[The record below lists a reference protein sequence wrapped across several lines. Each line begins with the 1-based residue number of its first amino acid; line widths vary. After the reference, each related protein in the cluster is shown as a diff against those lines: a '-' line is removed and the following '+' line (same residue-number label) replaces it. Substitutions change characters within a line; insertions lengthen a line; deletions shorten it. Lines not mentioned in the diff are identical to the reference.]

1 MTALVTNANMLSR
14 GANMIWLPFTLLA
27 ALFQAWR
34 TAVQQR
40 VRAELSVNAAGLVR
54 YLYGL
59 PVGYLLLAFY
69 VWYSRH
75 DQPELGTLFLL
86 YCVAAGF
93 AQIIGTNLLLMA
105 FGYRNY
111 VAGTAFAKTEAI
123 QGAILALI
131 LLGEELSLLTW
142 AGIAIGVAGV
152 MVVAAGGQR
161 LRLRDMVQ
169 PAALCGLG
177 AGLGFTMTS
186 IFVKSA
192 TLEIATADK
201 IFAALLVL
209 VVVNASQTV
218 MQGGYLL
225 LREPDQVIKVFRSW
239 RTAGQVGL
247 LAALGSACWFTGFA
261 TAPVA
266 LVRAVGQLEV
276 ILTLGFSRFYL
287 REARKPGEALGLL
300 LVGAG
305 VMLALLGGLIRS

>member
-1 MTALVTNANMLSR
+1 
-14 GANMIWLPFTLLA
+14 MIWLPATLLA

-40 VRAELSVNAAGLVR
+40 VRADLSVNAAGLVR

-59 PVGYLLLAFY
+59 PVGLVLLGAYLTWRSAELPAIHAPFLA
-69 VWYSRH
+69 
-75 DQPELGTLFLL
+75 
-86 YCVAAGF
+86 YCAAAGF

-111 VAGTAFAKTEAI
+111 VAGTAFAKTEAM
-123 QGAILALI
+123 QGALLAFL
-131 LLGEELSLLTW
+131 LLGELLSWLTIF
-142 AGIAIGVAGV
+142 GIGAGV
-152 MVVAAGGQR
+152 VGVMIVAAGGQR
-161 LRLRDMVQ
+161 LRLPDIIQ

-192 TLEIATADK
+192 SLELETSDK
-201 IFAALLVL
+201 LLAALLAL
-209 VVVNASQTV
+209 VAVQTWQTL
-218 MQGGYLL
+218 MQGSYVLW
-225 LREPDQVIKVFRSW
+225 REREQLPRVIATW
-239 RTAGQVGL
+239 RTSGQVGL

-266 LVRAVGQLEV
+266 LVRAVGQVEV

-287 REARKPGEALGLL
+287 KEARKPGEALGLI
-300 LVGAG
+300 LVGLG
-305 VMLALLGGLIRS
+305 VVLALIGGL

>member
-1 MTALVTNANMLSR
+1 
-14 GANMIWLPFTLLA
+14 MIWLPATLLA

-40 VRAELSVNAAGLVR
+40 VRADLSVNAAGLVR

-59 PVGYLLLAFY
+59 PVGLVLLGAYLTWRSAELPAIHAPFLA
-69 VWYSRH
+69 
-75 DQPELGTLFLL
+75 
-86 YCVAAGF
+86 YCAAAGF

-111 VAGTAFAKTEAI
+111 VAGTAFAKTEAM
-123 QGAILALI
+123 QGALLAFL
-131 LLGEELSLLTW
+131 LLGELLSWLTIF
-142 AGIAIGVAGV
+142 GIAVGVVGV

-161 LRLRDMVQ
+161 LRLPDIIQ

-192 TLEIATADK
+192 SLELETSDK
-201 IFAALLVL
+201 LLAALLAL
-209 VVVNASQTV
+209 VAVQTWQTL
-218 MQGGYLL
+218 MQGSYVLW
-225 LREPDQVIKVFRSW
+225 REREQLPRVIATW
-239 RTAGQVGL
+239 RTSGQVGL

-266 LVRAVGQLEV
+266 LVRAVGQVEV

-287 REARKPGEALGLL
+287 KEARKPGEALGLI
-300 LVGAG
+300 LVGLG
-305 VMLALLGGLIRS
+305 VVLALIGGL

>member
-1 MTALVTNANMLSR
+1 
-14 GANMIWLPFTLLA
+14 MIWLPATLLA

-40 VRAELSVNAAGLVR
+40 VRADLSVNAAGLVR

-59 PVGYLLLAFY
+59 PVGLVLLGAYLTWRSAELPAIHAPFLA
-69 VWYSRH
+69 
-75 DQPELGTLFLL
+75 
-86 YCVAAGF
+86 YCAAAGF

-111 VAGTAFAKTEAI
+111 VAGTAFAKTEAM
-123 QGAILALI
+123 QGALLAFL
-131 LLGEELSLLTW
+131 LLGELLSWLTIF
-142 AGIAIGVAGV
+142 GIAVGVVGV
-152 MVVAAGGQR
+152 MIVAAGGQR
-161 LRLRDMVQ
+161 LRLPDIIQ

-192 TLEIATADK
+192 SLELETSDK
-201 IFAALLVL
+201 LLAALLAL
-209 VVVNASQTV
+209 VAVQTWQTL
-218 MQGGYLL
+218 MQGGYVLW
-225 LREPDQVIKVFRSW
+225 REREQLPRVIATW
-239 RTAGQVGL
+239 RTSGQVGL

-266 LVRAVGQLEV
+266 LVRAVGQVEV

-287 REARKPGEALGLL
+287 KEARKPGEALGLI
-300 LVGAG
+300 LVGLG
-305 VMLALLGGLIRS
+305 VVLALIGGL

>member
-1 MTALVTNANMLSR
+1 
-14 GANMIWLPFTLLA
+14 MIWLPATLLA

-54 YLYGL
+54 YLYGF
-59 PVGYLLLAFY
+59 PVG
-69 VWYSRH
+69 
-75 DQPELGTLFLL
+75 LFLL
-86 YCVAAGF
+86 GLYLVWRNPEIPAIPLPFLAFCAAAGF
-93 AQIIGTNLLLMA
+93 AQVIGTNLLLMA

-123 QGAILALI
+123 QGALI
-131 LLGEELSLLTW
+131 AFVLLGETLSWLTTC
-142 AGIAIGVAGV
+142 GIAVSVAGV
-152 MVVAAGGQR
+152 MIVAAGGQR
-161 LRLRDMVQ
+161 LRLSDMIQ

-192 TLEIATADK
+192 SLELATSDK
-201 IFAALLVL
+201 LLAALLAL
-209 VVVNASQTV
+209 VVVQAWQTF
-218 MQGGYLL
+218 MQGSYVA
-225 LREPDQVIKVFRSW
+225 LREKEQLPRVIATW
-239 RTAGQVGL
+239 RTSGQVGL

-266 LVRAVGQLEV
+266 LVRAVGQIEV

-287 REARKPGEALGLL
+287 NEGRKPGEVLGLL
-300 LVGAG
+300 LVGVG
-305 VMLALLGGLIRS
+305 VALALIGGL

>member
-1 MTALVTNANMLSR
+1 
-14 GANMIWLPFTLLA
+14 MIWLPATLLA

-40 VRAELSVNAAGLVR
+40 VRADLSVNAAGLVR

-59 PVGYLLLAFY
+59 PVGLVLLGAYHTWRSAELPAIHAPFLA
-69 VWYSRH
+69 
-75 DQPELGTLFLL
+75 
-86 YCVAAGF
+86 YCAAAGF

-111 VAGTAFAKTEAI
+111 VAGTAFAKTEAM
-123 QGAILALI
+123 QGALLAFL
-131 LLGEELSLLTW
+131 LLGELLSWLTIF
-142 AGIAIGVAGV
+142 GIAVGVVGV
-152 MVVAAGGQR
+152 MIVAAGGQR
-161 LRLRDMVQ
+161 LRLPDIIQ

-192 TLEIATADK
+192 SLELETSDK
-201 IFAALLVL
+201 LLAALLAL
-209 VVVNASQTV
+209 VAVQTWQTL
-218 MQGGYLL
+218 MQGSYVLW
-225 LREPDQVIKVFRSW
+225 REREQLPRVIATW
-239 RTAGQVGL
+239 RTSGQVGL

-266 LVRAVGQLEV
+266 LVRAVGQVEV

-287 REARKPGEALGLL
+287 K
-300 LVGAG
+300 
-305 VMLALLGGLIRS
+305 